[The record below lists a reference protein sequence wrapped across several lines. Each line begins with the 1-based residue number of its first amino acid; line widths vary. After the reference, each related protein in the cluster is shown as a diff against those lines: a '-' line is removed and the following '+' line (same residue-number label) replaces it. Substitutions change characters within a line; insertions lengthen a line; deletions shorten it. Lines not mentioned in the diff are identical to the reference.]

1 MLNLLQPLLECRYVL
16 NSWEGS
22 PDMIIKLVIHGLYP
36 EWQKILAI
44 HYSGSI
50 LRQESSSHV
59 SIYYFKKNAVC

>member
-1 MLNLLQPLLECRYVL
+1 
-16 NSWEGS
+16 
-22 PDMIIKLVIHGLYP
+22 MIIKLVIHGLYP

-59 SIYYFKKNAVC
+59 SIYYLKKNAVC